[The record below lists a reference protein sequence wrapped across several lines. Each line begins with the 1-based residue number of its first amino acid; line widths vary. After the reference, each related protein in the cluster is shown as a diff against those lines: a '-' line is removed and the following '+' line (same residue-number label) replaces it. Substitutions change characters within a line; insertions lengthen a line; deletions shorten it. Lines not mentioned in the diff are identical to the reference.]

1 MTSPARSIWHFAL
14 QRNVNEKEQRIVI
27 VGGASFLA
35 NAYSG
40 NGGNIDLGINMVNW
54 LSNEDALI
62 TIQPR
67 ANKDG
72 TVTLS
77 TSALTVISISL
88 VVILPLLLLLIA
100 GVQWWRRRS

>member
-1 MTSPARSIWHFAL
+1 
-14 QRNVNEKEQRIVI
+14 

-35 NAYSG
+35 NAFSG

-67 ANKDG
+67 ATKDG

-77 TSALTVISISL
+77 TRALTIISIGL
-88 VVILPLLLLLIA
+88 VIVFPILLLLVG
-100 GVQWWRRRS
+100 GVQWWRRRG